1 MNFPKRQTE
10 PVHTADRKTFAPC
23 WSTPWLS
30 TAIGIG
36 FALVAIAIMYIVIDD
51 VHKEDMVACEMLAS
65 VAALCIGIVG
75 MAVAS
80 LLHV

>member
-1 MNFPKRQTE
+1 
-10 PVHTADRKTFAPC
+10 
-23 WSTPWLS
+23 
-30 TAIGIG
+30 
-36 FALVAIAIMYIVIDD
+36 MYIVIDD

-75 MAVAS
+75 MAAAS